1 LTIRT
6 LSLPALIVV
15 GVLLACEA
23 VLLALSEK
31 KAQAAFPGKN
41 GGIAYNSNGVIYTIN
56 PGGGGKTKVTR
67 DGDEPSY
74 SPNGKRIAYS
84 ESDGH
89 DYEIYTINAGGGGKV
104 QLTNNNTE
112 DQEPSYSPDGKKIVY
127 SGNDGNESELYTIN
141 SGGGGKFKVA
151 DNGTGDY
158 DPSWGSRP

>member
-1 LTIRT
+1 
-6 LSLPALIVV
+6 VV

-104 QLTNNNTE
+104 QLTNNNTD
-112 DQEPSYSPDGKKIVY
+112 DQEPSYSPDGKKIAYSGDNRLSDGDVY
-127 SGNDGNESELYTIN
+127 SEIYTIN
-141 SGGGGKFKVA
+141 VGGGNKSQVTDTKHIA
-151 DNGTGDY
+151 SN
-158 DPSWGSRP
+158 PSWGSRP